1 MRIRY
6 WSSDVC
12 SSDLY
17 LPQAEATAINFLAPL
32 IMLALAPWV
41 LKEPA
46 RLSRW
51 AAAGVGFLG
60 VLIIIRPDAGLDPIG
75 TLFVL
80 LTALM
85 FAGQYIATWRGA
97 ADEPFTTLVWRGG
110 VGSGCLPTAFPF
122 ILPSIGSASCRECW
136 CKFVGMLG

>member
-51 AAAGVGFLG
+51 VAAGVGLLG
-60 VLIIIRPDAGLDPIG
+60 VLIIIRPDAGLDPG
-75 TLFVL
+75 GRLFYW
-80 LTALM
+80 LTAFGFVGRYL
-85 FAGQYIATWRGA
+85 ATRRGA
-97 ADEPFTTLVWRGG
+97 GRATLTTVGWAAG
-110 VGSGCLPTAFPF
+110 VGRLCLTWT
-122 ILPSIGSASCRECW
+122 LT
-136 CKFVGMLG
+136 VGAV